1 MSDLGPLQQIVSA
14 IEAMSETADGLKDL
28 LAHLQ
33 KHDELLVKHLPQLD
47 DLLPVLDPPRHTL
60 GMVYILCAA
69 APMLHLRLARS
80 PLSRPRSNCKAA
92 AIPLSNLQAATVFL
106 RQCRRVLL
114 GSDPLQAKMLPAQY
128 VAVCSK
134 FSAAAVAIKAPIAAV
149 QPLLAAARA
158 LQPSPAHFTPMHAD
172 FLRMCL
178 LAKTYHAA
186 APVLADDL
194 LQVDKEATGVT
205 PRDLLLY
212 HYYAGMVHVGGKR
225 FKAAIEAFTLCF
237 SAPSTV
243 LNAIMVEA
251 YKKCLLCSLIEAG
264 GPPRVPKYTASPVQR
279 HLKGGAKEYSEFAEA
294 FGTLKLDKLR
304 AKLEQHSAAFAK
316 DHNLGL
322 AKQCAEALV
331 RRNIHRLTQTYLT
344 LSLEHIKEATSLGSA
359 ADAERIIANMI
370 SCGEISAAIDEG
382 AGMVHFI
389 ERPEQ
394 FDSTASV
401 AHMEA
406 SLSKVV
412 GLAQRLHEMHATLAT
427 DPQYLSRVASQ
438 ERQPKWDDGG
448 DMK

>member
-1 MSDLGPLQQIVSA
+1 M
-14 IEAMSETADGLKDL
+14 TW
-28 LAHLQ
+28 
-33 KHDELLVKHLPQLD
+33 
-47 DLLPVLDPPRHTL
+47 
-60 GMVYILCAA
+60 
-69 APMLHLRLARS
+69 
-80 PLSRPRSNCKAA
+80 
-92 AIPLSNLQAATVFL
+92 
-106 RQCRRVLL
+106 
-114 GSDPLQAKMLPAQY
+114 
-128 VAVCSK
+128 
-134 FSAAAVAIKAPIAAV
+134 
-149 QPLLAAARA
+149 
-158 LQPSPAHFTPMHAD
+158 
-172 FLRMCL
+172 
-178 LAKTYHAA
+178 
-186 APVLADDL
+186 
-194 LQVDKEATGVT
+194 
-205 PRDLLLY
+205 
-212 HYYAGMVHVGGKR
+212 GG
-225 FKAAIEAFTLCF
+225 E
-237 SAPSTV
+237 V
-243 LNAIMVEA
+243 
-251 YKKCLLCSLIEAG
+251 
-264 GPPRVPKYTASPVQR
+264 
-279 HLKGGAKEYSEFAEA
+279 
-294 FGTLKLDKLR
+294 KLR